1 MEILVFA
8 ALLSFL
14 IAFIATPVVIKVA
27 DAKKLFDQPS
37 AHKVHFTPIPTFG
50 GISFFVSVLFSLIL
64 LVSFKVAPE
73 LQNFIAAS
81 ILIFFIG
88 LKDDVYLI
96 SPSKKFIGQLLAVF
110 ILTYHGDFQLT
121 TLQGLMGVGVLHP
134 VLSTAFTYLTFLVII
149 NAFNLIDGIDG
160 LAALLGI
167 IAGTFFAV
175 SFLVAENWPYAI
187 LACSL
192 VFGLL
197 GFLFYNFSPARVFM
211 GDTGS
216 LFLGLVLA
224 VLSVKFIRTDTQL
237 INKINITETGAM
249 AFAAVFI
256 PIMDTLRV
264 FMIRIY
270 KGMSPFDRDVNH
282 IHHILLNKGFSH
294 RKAAF
299 ILAVSSIF
307 FISISYLLQP
317 FGINVMIAFL
327 FVSGAILF
335 LFFSKTASNNKP
347 EKFNGAKTDQVSLID
362 RNRLKSTEL
371 NN

>member
-1 MEILVFA
+1 MEFLVFA
-8 ALLSFL
+8 AILSFVVS
-14 IAFIATPVVIKVA
+14 FITTPVVIKIA
-27 DAKKLFDQPS
+27 DAKKLFDQPT
-37 AHKVHFTPIPTFG
+37 ANKVHFTPIPTFG
-50 GISFFVSVLFSLIL
+50 GISFFVAVLFSIIL
-64 LVSFKVAPE
+64 LVSFKTAPE

-96 SPSKKFIGQLLAVF
+96 SPTKKFLGQLLAVF
-110 ILTYHGDFQLT
+110 LLTYQGDFQLNS
-121 TLQGLMGVGVLHP
+121 LQGLIGIQELHP

-167 IAGTFFAV
+167 IAGLFFGI
-175 SFLVAENWPYAI
+175 SFFIAENWPYAI
-187 LACSL
+187 LSFSL
-192 VFGLL
+192 VFSLF

-224 VLSVKFIRTDTQL
+224 VLSVKFIRTDVQL
-237 INKINITETGAM
+237 INKLGITETGAM

-270 KGMSPFDRDVNH
+270 KGLSPFDRDVNH

-294 RKAAF
+294 RKAALTIAF
-299 ILAVSSIF
+299 SSILF
-307 FISISYLLQP
+307 SSFAYLLQP
-317 FGINVMIAFL
+317 FGINAMIAFL
-327 FVSGAILF
+327 FVSAAVLF
-335 LFFSKTASNNKP
+335 LFLSKAGSNSNP
-347 EKFNGAKTDQVSLID
+347 EKFNVGNLDRASLIN
-362 RNRLKSTEL
+362 RKRLKSKEL

>member
-1 MEILVFA
+1 MEFLVFA
-8 ALLSFL
+8 AILSFVVS
-14 IAFIATPVVIKVA
+14 FITTPVVIKIA
-27 DAKKLFDQPS
+27 DAKKLFDQPT
-37 AHKVHFTPIPTFG
+37 ANKIHFTPIPTFG
-50 GISFFVSVLFSLIL
+50 GISFFVAVLFSLIL
-64 LVSFKVAPE
+64 LVSFKTAPE

-96 SPSKKFIGQLLAVF
+96 SPTKKFLGQVLAVF
-110 ILTYHGDFQLT
+110 LLTYQGGFHLNS
-121 TLQGLMGVGVLHP
+121 LQGLLGIESLHP

-149 NAFNLIDGIDG
+149 NAYNLIDGIDG
-160 LAALLGI
+160 LAGMLGI
-167 IAGTFFAV
+167 VAALFFGIT
-175 SFLVAENWPYAI
+175 FLVAKDWPYAI
-187 LACSL
+187 LAFSL
-192 VFGLL
+192 VFALL

-224 VLSVKFIRTDTQL
+224 VLSVRFIRTDLSGLSGLKITQ
-237 INKINITETGAM
+237 TGAL

-282 IHHILLNKGFSH
+282 LHHIFLNKGYSH
-294 RKAAF
+294 SQISF
-299 ILAVSSIF
+299 ILTGTSIV
-307 FISISYLLQP
+307 FIAIAYLLQP
-317 FGINVMIAFL
+317 LGINVIISAL
-327 FVSGAILF
+327 LF
-335 LFFSKTASNNKP
+335 LGFILMWLVIPKGP
-347 EKFNGAKTDQVSLID
+347 EKCEESSIKKNGQSVSLLD
-362 RNRLKSTEL
+362 KHGWKRSEF

>member
-1 MEILVFA
+1 MGILVFA
-8 ALLSFL
+8 AILSFL

-81 ILIFFIG
+81 IVIFFIG

-96 SPSKKFIGQLLAVF
+96 SPIKKFLGQLLAVF
-110 ILTYHGDFQLT
+110 ILTYQGDFQLT
-121 TLQGLMGVGVLHP
+121 SLQGLLGVEALHP
-134 VLSTAFTYLTFLVII
+134 VLSRAFTYLTFLVII

-160 LAALLGI
+160 LAAMLGI
-167 IAGTFFAV
+167 SAGIFFGI
-175 SFLVAENWPYAI
+175 SFLFAENWPYAI
-187 LACSL
+187 LAFAL

-197 GFLFYNFSPARVFM
+197 GFLVYNFSPARVFM

-224 VLSVKFIRTDTQL
+224 VLSVKFINTDAQL
-237 INKINITETGAM
+237 LNKLSITETGAM

-264 FMIRIY
+264 FMMRIY
-270 KGMSPFDRDVNH
+270 KGLSPFDRDVNH
-282 IHHILLNKGFSH
+282 IHHILLNKGFS
-294 RKAAF
+294 
-299 ILAVSSIF
+299 
-307 FISISYLLQP
+307 
-317 FGINVMIAFL
+317 
-327 FVSGAILF
+327 
-335 LFFSKTASNNKP
+335 P
-347 EKFNGAKTDQVSLID
+347 EKLHWY
-362 RNRLKSTEL
+362 
-371 NN
+371 

>member
-1 MEILVFA
+1 MGILVFA
-8 ALLSFL
+8 AILSFL

-81 ILIFFIG
+81 IVIFFIG

-96 SPSKKFIGQLLAVF
+96 SPIKKFLGQLLAVF
-110 ILTYHGDFQLT
+110 ILTYQGDFQLT
-121 TLQGLMGVGVLHP
+121 SLQGLLGVEALHP
-134 VLSTAFTYLTFLVII
+134 VLSRAFTYLTFLVII

-160 LAALLGI
+160 LAAMLGI
-167 IAGTFFAV
+167 SAGIFFGI
-175 SFLVAENWPYAI
+175 SFLFAENWPYAI
-187 LACSL
+187 LAFAL

-197 GFLFYNFSPARVFM
+197 GFLVYNFSPARVFM

-224 VLSVKFIRTDTQL
+224 VLSVKFINTDAQL
-237 INKINITETGAM
+237 LNKLSITETGAM

-264 FMIRIY
+264 FMMRIY
-270 KGMSPFDRDVNH
+270 KGLSPFDRDVNH

-294 RKAAF
+294 RKTALVLTF
-299 ILAVSSIF
+299 TSILFVSIAYF
-307 FISISYLLQP
+307 LQY

-327 FVSGAILF
+327 LVGGASLF
-335 LFFSKTASNNKP
+335 LIFWKIGSDNQP
-347 EKFNGAKTDQVSLID
+347 GKFNRAKKDQVSFLD
-362 RNRLKSTEL
+362 RNRLKSKEI

>member
-37 AHKVHFTPIPTFG
+37 AQKVHFTPIPTFG

-64 LVSFKVAPE
+64 LVSFKEAPE

-96 SPSKKFIGQLLAVF
+96 SPTKKFLGQLLAVF
-110 ILTYHGDFQLT
+110 ILTYQGDFQLS
-121 TLQGLMGVGVLHP
+121 TLQGLLGVGVLHP
-134 VLSTAFTYLTFLVII
+134 ILSTAFTYLTFLVII

-167 IAGTFFAV
+167 IAGIFFGI
-175 SFLVAENWPYAI
+175 SFLIAENWPYAI
-187 LACSL
+187 LAFSL

-197 GFLFYNFSPARVFM
+197 GFLIYNFSPARVFM

-224 VLSVKFIRTDTQL
+224 VLSVKFIRTDVQL
-237 INKINITETGAM
+237 VNKLSITETGAM

-256 PIMDTLRV
+256 PIIDTLRV
-264 FMIRIY
+264 FMMRIY
-270 KGMSPFDRDVNH
+270 KGLSPFDRDVNH

-294 RKAAF
+294 RKAALTIAF
-299 ILAVSSIF
+299 SSIL
-307 FISISYLLQP
+307 FISIAYLLQP
-317 FGINVMIAFL
+317 FGINAMIAFL
-327 FVSGAILF
+327 LVSGASLF
-335 LFFSKTASNNKP
+335 LIFLKIESNNKP
-347 EKFNGAKTDQVSLID
+347 GKFNRAKKDQVSFLD
-362 RNRLKSTEL
+362 RTRLKSKEI